1 MVSLSARVIE
11 HAAIDGV
18 VPLIRPVSIPI
29 RADAVRAGPRLPV
42 LAPEAV
48 GGLSVDEAYRGLK
61 GLVNDGSWR
70 KGEEAGID
78 GGMIVSFWLIWK

>member
-1 MVSLSARVIE
+1 MVSLPTGVVKPTT
-11 HAAIDGV
+11 IDGV
-18 VPLIRPVSIPI
+18 IPFIRPVSVPI

-78 GGMIVSFWLIWK
+78 GGMILSFWLIWK